1 MAPALPPPH
10 DLSAAADAIAAD
22 DNGAISAQQ
31 FFGGRQGFNSSMQ
44 RAMWIAA
51 FTMLIVWMTMLLLLY
66 LVAGPKTKR
75 PAASMAS
82 ARNVEGRPI
91 TEVTTVDVY
100 EEANTWESRFKR
112 AVRAA
117 RLNFIL
123 LLSAAVITAL
133 AYGPS
138 GGTVALQWIAFA
150 IGALWVLVELFSNS
164 HWLRLLWAVSIF
176 PLIVIIWGLAFR
188 KFGDQDNR
196 IV

>member
-22 DNGAISAQQ
+22 DDALSVQQ
-31 FFGGRQGFNSSMQ
+31 FFGGRQGYGSGMQ

-66 LVAGPKTKR
+66 LVAGPKTKK

-100 EEANTWESRFKR
+100 EEANTWEARFKR

-123 LLSAAVITAL
+123 LLAACVITAL
-133 AYGPS
+133 GYGPS

-164 HWLRLLWAVSIF
+164 HWLRLLWAVCIF

-188 KFGDQDNR
+188 RFDGVGNR
-196 IV
+196 SV